1 MNKISLPCTC
11 VLWWDETELSLIM
24 CNDHYNQYLDDGFNI
39 ALEDFIK
46 IVASPKGSHY
56 SPKML
61 ARLK

>member
-1 MNKISLPCTC
+1 MNKISLPCKC
-11 VLWWDETELSLIM
+11 ELWWDETELSLIM
-24 CNDHYNQYLDDGFNI
+24 CNDHYNEYLDDGFNI

-56 SPKML
+56 SSKML